1 MRQFDSGATRNRDE
15 GKPDFEGYRSPL
27 VMHRFGQYMTK
38 HRVQADGKVRDSD
51 NWQKGIPIPQY
62 MKSLLRHVEE
72 LHLLHDGYPELIDEE
87 EYLDIESVLCAI
99 LFNAQGYL
107 HELLKAKLAGGG
119 NGAVLSPDDPSD
131 KDATSLILPADF
143 RPSRQSATEKMQS
156 DDAKREEIK
165 ALLRMRL
172 DRMKAEGL
180 IDPNTEIMFI
190 D

>member
-1 MRQFDSGATRNRDE
+1 MRQFESGATRDRDD

-72 LHLLHDGYPELIDEE
+72 LHLLFDGYADLINEN
-87 EYLDIESVLCAI
+87 EYRDVESVLCAI
-99 LFNAQGYL
+99 LFNTQGYL
-107 HELLKAKLAGGG
+107 HELLKARTEFGRVPVAKTALEVIAEQEKS
-119 NGAVLSPDDPSD
+119 ALPDGDED
-131 KDATSLILPADF
+131 ET
-143 RPSRQSATEKMQS
+143 
-156 DDAKREEIK
+156 KREEIK
-165 ALLRMRL
+165 ALLRARL
-172 DRMKAEGL
+172 DRMKQEGL
-180 IDPNTEIMFI
+180 IDPNTEIMFV